1 MSKKFTTDFSSNG
14 AVAVADKLLIQK
26 ASDSTVNYVLVSDL
40 FTAVDVVKLGTSA
53 VKLALADETTRA
65 ASIYTTSSIATA
77 KTLSSFTV
85 SQTQTGASTVNSIE
99 ALQVSVTSAVQLGNW
114 ANAISAKVDLSTAGF
129 CTGLLGVICA
139 ELDMPGG
146 AIAGGVGTY
155 TCFEAEINLPTSY
168 SGGGVP
174 VSAMTINVWGAQKA
188 QFDTSGLI
196 FDITG
201 LTKAS
206 GKVFQ
211 DNTATAASQALRC
224 RINGTYYYLMLT
236 STGA

>member
-65 ASIYTTSSIATA
+65 ASVYTTSSVTSA
-77 KTLSSFTV
+77 KTLSSLTV
-85 SQTQTGASTVNSIE
+85 SQTQTGASAVNSFE
-99 ALQVSVTSAVQLGNW
+99 AAQISLTSAVQLGNY
-114 ANAISAKVDLSTAGF
+114 ANALCAKIDFSTAGY
-129 CTGLLGVICA
+129 CTGLAGVICA

-146 AIAGGVGTY
+146 AVPGGNGTY

-174 VSAMTINVWGAQKA
+174 VSAMVVSVWGAQKA
-188 QFDTSGLI
+188 QFDTSGYL
-196 FDITG
+196 FDISG

-206 GKVFQ
+206 GKIFQ
-211 DNTATAASQALRC
+211 DNTATAASQALRI
-224 RINGTYYYLMLT
+224 RVNGTPYYLMLT